1 LKRLLIPAFG
11 ETFYYKTNL
20 LNFLMLWFVSINK
33 QRNNMRFKDKA
44 IMIVGATGGIG
55 SITARRISEEAGNL
69 ILVAKDLSKLE
80 SLQKELKTKSIIQ
93 SIDATKTDELHKTVH
108 KGEQE
113 FGKIDVLIHAVGSI
127 VLKSLQTISESI
139 FRETLELNLISPFL
153 SIKAVLNG
161 MLKNKSGSVVVV
173 SSVAGSTGLT
183 NHEAISAA
191 KGGLEAMIRSSSIT
205 YAKRGIRFN
214 AVALGLVE
222 TPMAYFLTSNEN
234 SLKVSQ
240 ALHPMGRI
248 GTPEDV
254 VEGILYLA
262 SEDSKWTTGVVL
274 PIDGGMAAGR

>member
-1 LKRLLIPAFG
+1 
-11 ETFYYKTNL
+11 
-20 LNFLMLWFVSINK
+20 MLWFVSINK
-33 QRNNMRFKDKA
+33 QRNNMRFKDKT

-69 ILVAKDLSKLE
+69 ILVARDLLKLE

-93 SIDATKTDELHKTVH
+93 SIDATKTDELQQAVH

-127 VLKSLQTISESI
+127 VLKSLQTTSELI

-173 SSVAGSTGLT
+173 SSVAGSTGLI

-214 AVALGLVE
+214 AIALGLVE
-222 TPMAYFLTSNEN
+222 TPMAYFLTGNEN